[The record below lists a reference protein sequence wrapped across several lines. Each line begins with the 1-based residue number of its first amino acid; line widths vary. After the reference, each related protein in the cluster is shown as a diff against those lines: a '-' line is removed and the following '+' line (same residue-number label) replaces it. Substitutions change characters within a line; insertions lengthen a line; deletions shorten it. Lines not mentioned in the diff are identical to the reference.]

1 MGMTVGLAAGGAG
14 GWPRCDRVDVEYL
27 HPY

>member
-1 MGMTVGLAAGGAG
+1 MTVGLAAGGAG
-14 GWPRCDRVDVEYL
+14 GWSRCDRVDVGYL